1 MCSAFVII
9 ISVRYTHTHTDAVCI
24 PIYNLKKQLHLSVAG
39 VHFLEIERAKPVFF
53 YFHVSKERRAPKANV
68 RIPAENQ
75 HTLRRQKRCVPI
87 GLFFFLSEGW
97 WICVKFQSIRHAEA
111 NAIKAKTFPSR
122 VTEIFVNFL
131 PWVCEQD
138 VVCLAFSLPLFLA

>member
-24 PIYNLKKQLHLSVAG
+24 PIYNLKKTIASFG
-39 VHFLEIERAKPVFF
+39 WGGSFSGNRACKARF
-53 YFHVSKERRAPKANV
+53 YFHVSKERQAPKANV

-111 NAIKAKTFPSR
+111 NAIKAKTFPPR